1 MYFSNEIS
9 CIYQIKS
16 SIITLWPATFIKGE
30 KQKQKNKKKK
40 YIYIARDMGFSNLSS
55 DVSYEFVTNVF
66 RRKVLTLMLPD
77 LYCLR
82 LKKQVSVAWGF
93 ADRHH

>member
-30 KQKQKNKKKK
+30 KQKQKTKQKN
-40 YIYIARDMGFSNLSS
+40 IARDMGFSNLSS

-66 RRKVLTLMLPD
+66 R
-77 LYCLR
+77 
-82 LKKQVSVAWGF
+82 
-93 ADRHH
+93 